1 MSTAASKPN
10 ERMADAVLLFRFSVP
25 LKWRVTLWTAKG
37 ADLPEECAIPCFAQ
51 LDQKKLFAE
60 LRGGWNDSGLAFALR
75 VTGKKEAIWRNE
87 KTPTAGDGLQLFI
100 DTRDTHNI
108 HRASRYCH
116 RFAFMPLASGAGG
129 TKQLQDSLAAQL
141 AINRARES
149 PKPVERGVL
158 QVISKRIETGYQLD
172 TFLPAAALTGFD
184 PAEHPKLGFHYLVS
198 DRELGEQTFAVSTAF
213 PSDDDP
219 SLWGTLELV
228 K

>member
-1 MSTAASKPN
+1 MSTAPKSD

-25 LKWRVTLWTAKG
+25 LRRRANLWSAKG
-37 ADLPEECAIPCFAQ
+37 ADLPEECAITNFSQ
-51 LDQKKLFAE
+51 LDQKPSFAE
-60 LRGGWNDSGLAFALR
+60 LRGAWSEAGLAFSLR

-116 RFAFMPLASGAGG
+116 RFIFLPLGGASGGG
-129 TKQLQDSLAAQL
+129 KQMHEPYAAQL

-158 QVISKRIETGYQLD
+158 QVISKRIEGGYQLD
-172 TFLPAAALTGFD
+172 AYLPATALTGFD
-184 PAEHPKLGFHYLVS
+184 PAEYPKLGFHYVVS

-219 SLWGTLELV
+219 SLWGTLEMV

>member
-1 MSTAASKPN
+1 MSTAPKPE

-25 LKWRVTLWTAKG
+25 LRKRQKLWSAQG
-37 ADLPEECAIPCFAQ
+37 ADLPEECAIPCFGA
-51 LDQKKLFAE
+51 LDGRRTFAE
-60 LRGGWNDSGLAFALR
+60 LRGGWNEGGLAFSLR

-87 KTPTAGDGLQLFI
+87 KTPTAGDGLQLWI

-116 RFAFMPLASGAGG
+116 RFAFMPLGGGAG
-129 TKQLQDSLAAQL
+129 TKQLHEPLAAQL

-158 QVISKRIETGYQLD
+158 QVMSRRIEGGYQLD
-172 TFLPAAALTGFD
+172 AYLPAAALTGFD
-184 PAEHPKLGFHYLVS
+184 PAEHPRLGFHYLVT

-219 SLWGTLELV
+219 SLWGTLEMV

>member
-1 MSTAASKPN
+1 MSSAPNPAA
-10 ERMADAVLLFRFSVP
+10 RMADAVLLFRFAVP
-25 LKWRVTLWTAKG
+25 LRKRATLWSAKG
-37 ADLPEECAIPCFAQ
+37 ADLPEECVITNFSQ
-51 LDQKKLFAE
+51 LDEKKSFAE
-60 LRGGWNDSGLAFALR
+60 LRGGWSEAGLAFSLR

-87 KTPTAGDGLQLFI
+87 KTPNAGDGLQLYI

-116 RFAFMPLASGAGG
+116 RFIFLPLGGGAGSG
-129 TKQLQDSLAAQL
+129 SKQLHEPYAAQL

-158 QVISKRIETGYQLD
+158 QVISRKIDTGYQLD
-172 TFLPAAALTGFD
+172 AYLPAAALTGFD
-184 PAEHPKLGFHYLVS
+184 PTEHPKLGFHYVVS

-219 SLWGTLELV
+219 SLWGTLELT